1 MYIYFLD
8 IFCLSVILGTP
19 ATKSFPN
26 AADGGEKCPKRVVL
40 VEQGS
45 LYSQPKQCT
54 IAREIPENHHTSWWF
69 QPISEI
75 LVKLNHI
82 PK

>member
-26 AADGGEKCPKRVVL
+26 AADGGEKSVQRVL
-40 VEQGS
+40 
-45 LYSQPKQCT
+45 C
-54 IAREIPENHHTSWWF
+54 
-69 QPISEI
+69 
-75 LVKLNHI
+75 
-82 PK
+82 